1 MLDSTTKQLINS
13 ARDILVGKVP
23 DPKSQIEQ
31 ITLALIYKFM
41 DDMDRETVEKLKGK
55 PKFFAGDFAKY
66 SWRNIFNPT
75 LGGHEMLALYAEA
88 LEKMNT
94 NPGIHQ
100 FFREIFKNAF
110 LPYRSPETLKLFL
123 KTINEFNYDHSENLG
138 NAYEY
143 LLSILGTQGD
153 AGQFRTPRHIID
165 FIVKVIDPQKHET
178 ILDPACGTAG
188 FLLAAYKH
196 ILSRNTSYSS
206 PVLGEVSEGRRGIT
220 GDKLTPDDRKNLATN
235 LTGYDIDPNMERF
248 ALVNMF
254 LHGFVTPQIHEYDT
268 LSSQDRWNEYYD
280 VILANPPF
288 MSPKGGIR
296 PHNRFSVKSNR
307 SEVLFVD
314 YIAEHLVAGG
324 RAGVIVPE
332 GIIFQSGTAYRSL
345 RKMLVEENYLV
356 GVISLPAGVFNPYSG
371 VKTSI
376 LWLDKTLAKKT
387 DKILFVKISSDG
399 FDLGAQRRSVKENDL
414 NDALIHISEYK
425 QALLIGKELN
435 FDVIPNL
442 SIVEKSRIGMN
453 GEFALS
459 GDRYIIKLDS
469 SRSFKHLK
477 LGDICHLI
485 GGGTPSKA
493 ETSYWK
499 NGTIKWISSK
509 YITDKGTING
519 YDLITDQALKLSS
532 TNIAPKNSTIIITRV
547 SVGKTAFADDD
558 YAINQDLTALIA
570 IDKSTLLPKFLF
582 VISKEIGS
590 IVEANAQGIGVKGV
604 TRGFLSEIQIPVPS
618 LSIQQELVSE
628 IESYQK
634 IIDGARQV
642 VENYKPRIEI
652 NPGWTIVKLGNLCTI
667 VRGSSPRPKSSSKF
681 YGGNVPR
688 LMVADITRDGMYSTP
703 RIDFLTEEGAKL
715 SRPMDKGSVIITV
728 SGNPGLP
735 TILAIDACIHDGFAG
750 CRNLDSEKILPEFL
764 YFVLL
769 SDKEMHGAQSV
780 GAVFRN
786 LNNDQLRLF
795 NIPLPNLSTQ
805 RRIVEQI
812 EREQALVRAS
822 KELVE
827 VFEGKIRER
836 VKGVWGG

>member
-55 PKFFAGDFAKY
+55 PKFFAGKFAKY
-66 SWRNIFNPT
+66 SWRNIFNPAI
-75 LGGHEMLALYAEA
+75 GGHEMLTLYAEA

-94 NPGIHQ
+94 NPGIHP

-153 AGQFRTPRHIID
+153 AGQFRTPRHIIE
-165 FIVKVIDPQKHET
+165 FIVKMIDPQKHET

-196 ILSRNTSYSS
+196 ILNANANKN
-206 PVLGEVSEGRRGIT
+206 P
-220 GDKLTPDDRKNLATN
+220 GDKLTPDDRKRLATN

-288 MSPKGGIR
+288 MSPKGGIQ

-314 YIAEHLVAGG
+314 YIAEHLAAGG

-332 GIIFQSGTAYRSL
+332 GIIFQSGTAYKSL

-387 DKILFVKISSDG
+387 DKILFVKIASDG

-414 NDALIHISEYK
+414 TDALMNINAFKRSILKGEES
-425 QALLIGKELN
+425 N
-435 FDVIPNL
+435 FDKISNFALVEKQQISKSGEYNL
-442 SIVEKSRIGMN
+442 SGERYLIRLGIESNYEFVRIGDVF
-453 GEFALS
+453 ET
-459 GDRYIIKLDS
+459 S
-469 SRSFKHLK
+469 S
-477 LGDICHLI
+477 
-485 GGGTPSKA
+485 GGTPLKSVK
-493 ETSYWK
+493 EYWN
-499 NGTIKWISSK
+499 NGTIPWLKSGEVAQGFITASEDFITEDGLRNSSAK
-509 YITDKGTING
+509 LFPSNSVLVAMYGATAGQVG
-519 YDLITDQALKLSS
+519 LLKFESS
-532 TNIAPKNSTIIITRV
+532 TNQAVCAIFPNEKALPEFLYHIIKAKKDFLI
-547 SVGKTAFADDD
+547 SQCVGGAQPN
-558 YAINQDLTALIA
+558 ISQQIVRDLKIP
-570 IDKSTLLPKFLF
+570 LP
-582 VISKEIGS
+582 
-590 IVEANAQGIGVKGV
+590 
-604 TRGFLSEIQIPVPS
+604 P

-642 VENYKPRIEI
+642 IDNYKPRIENDSEWEMLELGEVCEI
-652 NPGWTIVKLGNLCTI
+652 NPKKSELKGIHDDTPVSFVPMSDVNENEMTFQVKEERKVGEVIKGYTYFQEDDVLVAKVTPCFENGKAGIGRNLKNGI
-667 VRGSSPRPKSSSKF
+667 GFGSSEYYVIRP
-681 YGGNVPR
+681 N
-688 LMVADITRDGMYSTP
+688 D
-703 RIDFLTEEGAKL
+703 
-715 SRPMDKGSVIITV
+715 
-728 SGNPGLP
+728 
-735 TILAIDACIHDGFAG
+735 
-750 CRNLDSEKILPEFL
+750 KILSVWIYLNITSNEFRTKGKL
-764 YFVLL
+764 QMTGTGGLQRVPKDFV
-769 SDKEMHGAQSV
+769 SSFK
-780 GAVFRN
+780 
-786 LNNDQLRLF
+786 
-795 NIPLPNLSTQ
+795 IPLPDLPTQ
-805 RRIVEQI
+805 RSIVEQI
-812 EREQALVRAS
+812 EKEQALVKAN
-822 KELVE
+822 KELIE
-827 VFEGKIRER
+827 VFNGKIKKR
-836 VKGVWGG
+836 VEGVWGE

>member
-1 MLDSTTKQLINS
+1 MLDTQTKQLINS

-94 NPGIHQ
+94 NPGIHP

-196 ILSRNTSYSS
+196 ILSHNTSASS
-206 PVLGEVSEGRRGIT
+206 PIGEVPEGRRGIP
-220 GDKLTPDDRKNLATN
+220 GDKLTPDDRNHLATN

-314 YIAEHLVAGG
+314 YIAEHLAAGG
-324 RAGVIVPE
+324 RAGIIVPE
-332 GIIFQSGTAYRSL
+332 GIIFQSGTAYKSL

-414 NDALIHISEYK
+414 TAAMLDIEEYK
-425 QALLIGKELN
+425 KALLQREEMNLVSN
-435 FDVIPNL
+435 PCL
-442 SIVEKSRIGMN
+442 SIVEKIIIGKTVDYN
-453 GEFALS
+453 LS
-459 GDRYIIKLDS
+459 GERYVGAKIVSTSYPLVHLGNEEL
-469 SRSFKHLK
+469 FK
-477 LGDICHLI
+477 IES
-485 GGGTPSKA
+485 GGTPDSTKP
-493 ETSYWK
+493 EYW
-499 NGTIKWISSK
+499 NGDIKWITLVDLPAK
-509 YITDKGTING
+509 N
-519 YDLITDQALKLSS
+519 LITEIVDSQRKITEKGLKNSSAKIIPPESVIISSRATIGRIAINKVPLS
-532 TNIAPKNSTIIITRV
+532 TNQGFKNIIIKDYSRV
-547 SVGKTAFADDD
+547 S
-558 YAINQDLTALIA
+558 
-570 IDKSTLLPKFLF
+570 PKFLALMLTMQLEEMEKLASGGTF
-582 VISKEIGS
+582 KEISKTNFS
-590 IVEANAQGIGVKGV
+590 TLQ
-604 TRGFLSEIQIPVPS
+604 VPLPP

-628 IESYQK
+628 IEMFEQ
-634 IIDGARQV
+634 
-642 VENYKPRIEI
+642 RIE
-652 NPGWTIVKLGNLCTI
+652 
-667 VRGSSPRPKSSSKF
+667 
-681 YGGNVPR
+681 
-688 LMVADITRDGMYSTP
+688 
-703 RIDFLTEEGAKL
+703 EL
-715 SRPMDKGSVIITV
+715 SAEI
-728 SGNPGLP
+728 
-735 TILAIDACIHDGFAG
+735 
-750 CRNLDSEKILPEFL
+750 
-764 YFVLL
+764 
-769 SDKEMHGAQSV
+769 
-780 GAVFRN
+780 N
-786 LNNDQLRLF
+786 LNKI
-795 NIPLPNLSTQ
+795 NILGL
-805 RRIVEQI
+805 I
-812 EREQALVRAS
+812 
-822 KELVE
+822 K
-827 VFEGKIRER
+827 KCYY
-836 VKGVWGG
+836 